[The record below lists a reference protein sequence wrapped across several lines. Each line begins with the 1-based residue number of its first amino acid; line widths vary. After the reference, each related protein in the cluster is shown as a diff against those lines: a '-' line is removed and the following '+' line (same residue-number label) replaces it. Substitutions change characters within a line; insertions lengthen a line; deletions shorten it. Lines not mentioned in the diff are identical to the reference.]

1 MARSP
6 RKAIYEQIR
15 RLAHLDTR
23 TIDVAAR
30 LRVWKRN
37 PDDPDG
43 APVPGELLPRVYGG
57 KYDLFRRR
65 YVGTPDRIEEIAC
78 HPGQVDFL
86 TRDDPEVYRL
96 LAKGSPGGGK
106 SMVAVVRGLLAD
118 LDAPN
123 GVSGAVAP
131 TRERTKIL
139 WRKTL
144 DVAGP
149 RGWIHGEPSAGA
161 LEVTLMNQHLIQFR
175 AAKRAGASIGSPI
188 QGYDWMHAIE
198 DEQQNIDDETLMEV
212 DLRGRVAG
220 KRFRVW
226 STATN
231 AMIPAFQRRL
241 QEWSASKNR
250 RVISFRGIDNVF
262 TPLSHWLSLRDRM
275 SSEDYSRLIEGEDF
289 EWKGAIY
296 PRFHPRHSLRQR
308 PLVGARD
315 ITGQV
320 VAQAGFSGLRLP
332 PGGSK
337 RYIVGQDWG
346 SRVMSSHVL
355 QCYYQPGTGDRLWW
369 VVGEIVTEDSAGS
382 DVHARKIVRWLED
395 HGASAADAIVLGDPH
410 LQTSKADAADRSDYT
425 SFRRAGLDTFKASSR
440 QIPKRHR
447 FAMVNALLQDA
458 NGNRRLFVDV
468 DDSGRSVAPRAVES
482 FRAYCYGPNGEPQQF
497 NKDGRDLSHFTD
509 DIGYS
514 LWPWERFRGD
524 VEDPA
529 NGVRSI
535 PVPPLTANPYSV

>member
-149 RGWIHGEPSAGA
+149 RGWI
-161 LEVTLMNQHLIQFR
+161 
-175 AAKRAGASIGSPI
+175 
-188 QGYDWMHAIE
+188 
-198 DEQQNIDDETLMEV
+198 
-212 DLRGRVAG
+212 
-220 KRFRVW
+220 
-226 STATN
+226 
-231 AMIPAFQRRL
+231 
-241 QEWSASKNR
+241 
-250 RVISFRGIDNVF
+250 
-262 TPLSHWLSLRDRM
+262 DRK
-275 SSEDYSRLIEGEDF
+275 S
-289 EWKGAIY
+289 
-296 PRFHPRHSLRQR
+296 
-308 PLVGARD
+308 
-315 ITGQV
+315 V
-320 VAQAGFSGLRLP
+320 V
-332 PGGSK
+332 
-337 RYIVGQDWG
+337 
-346 SRVMSSHVL
+346 
-355 QCYYQPGTGDRLWW
+355 
-369 VVGEIVTEDSAGS
+369 
-382 DVHARKIVRWLED
+382 
-395 HGASAADAIVLGDPH
+395 
-410 LQTSKADAADRSDYT
+410 
-425 SFRRAGLDTFKASSR
+425 
-440 QIPKRHR
+440 
-447 FAMVNALLQDA
+447 
-458 NGNRRLFVDV
+458 
-468 DDSGRSVAPRAVES
+468 
-482 FRAYCYGPNGEPQQF
+482 
-497 NKDGRDLSHFTD
+497 
-509 DIGYS
+509 
-514 LWPWERFRGD
+514 
-524 VEDPA
+524 
-529 NGVRSI
+529 
-535 PVPPLTANPYSV
+535 